1 HRDIKAVYAEL
12 LVPIFKGFELT
23 LAGRLDDYSGF
34 GTTTNPK
41 ISLKYRPFKPIMFRG
56 SYNTAFR
63 VPSFNQIFNPDTDSV
78 YTGSDFA
85 DPKNCPNGTV

>member
-1 HRDIKAVYAEL
+1 EYKFNGDQRAVQRTIIAAPFDNGNALNGVHRDIKAVYAEL

-56 SYNTAFR
+56 SYNIAF
-63 VPSFNQIFNPDTDSV
+63 
-78 YTGSDFA
+78 
-85 DPKNCPNGTV
+85 